1 MTDYS
6 FQTFHSDGG
15 ARVIFRGVVG
25 SRAYGTDRPEAVS
38 FAAGET
44 SACRAVSS

>member
-1 MTDYS
+1 MLDYS
-6 FQTFHSDGG
+6 FQTLHADGG
-15 ARVIFRGVVG
+15 DRVIFRGVVG

-44 SACRAVSS
+44 SDCRTVSS